1 MVVLPWLTLLYLTTV
16 LHGQYW
22 LLSGNCNHYTLFY
35 NTIMHKQVY
44 MLQIRSTFV
53 LQGVELPKADE
64 ASTVQHMDSLKQ
76 DVHDRDEEIRRLT
89 SLLQTKEEMA
99 EGRGGGGERGGGEV
113 ELSDVKAMLEEE
125 KDRRLRSEEELKNLQ
140 VCGTWLS

>member
-1 MVVLPWLTLLYLTTV
+1 
-16 LHGQYW
+16 
-22 LLSGNCNHYTLFY
+22 
-35 NTIMHKQVY
+35 
-44 MLQIRSTFV
+44 MLQICSTFV

-113 ELSDVKAMLEEE
+113 ELSDVKAKLEEE

-140 VCGTWLS
+140 VCATWLS

>member
-1 MVVLPWLTLLYLTTV
+1 MNTALHVLATAIGINIYSII
-16 LHGQYW
+16 Q
-22 LLSGNCNHYTLFY
+22 SCI
-35 NTIMHKQVY
+35 NTYII
-44 MLQIRSTFV
+44 MLQTRSTFV

-64 ASTVQHMDSLKQ
+64 ASTVLHMDSLKQ

-99 EGRGGGGERGGGEV
+99 GRGGGGERGRGEL
-113 ELSDVKAMLEEE
+113 ELSDVKAKLEEE

-140 VCGTWLS
+140 VCATWLS

>member
-1 MVVLPWLTLLYLTTV
+1 MVVLPWLTLLNFDQ
-16 LHGQYW
+16 HGQYW

-35 NTIMHKQVY
+35 NTIVHKHVY
-44 MLQIRSTFV
+44 MLQTCSTFV

-89 SLLQTKEEMA
+89 SHLQTKEEMA
-99 EGRGGGGERGGGEV
+99 EGRGGGEREGGEV
-113 ELSDVKAMLEEE
+113 ELELSDVKAKLEEE